1 MSFQEEAISS
11 LRVRTYRAIA
21 ELLPGEVFGNLPESD
36 WFFDEERQPEN
47 VFAEETRTD
56 AVPTQA
62 LRFPLTTL
70 SAALTLVAFFGVVW
84 WMRPAILPEDRTTDT
99 VAVQSVSLSP
109 GTGAAF
115 PHPAAPVSSGD
126 RAVPIVPLPEP
137 VLSPPSETGGIVQGG
152 PPEAPGSPRFDNKV
166 GIYLTASSVAR
177 RPFFSGTV
185 ESLLRSGGTALV
197 FDVKGGAVLFR
208 SSAPMAREFGL
219 VRPFYELPDI
229 LRLARERGLYT
240 IGRFVAIKDA
250 GLTSRKPET
259 RVQHPKTG
267 RVLSRDWIDPSHET
281 AISYNME
288 VICELA
294 AAGIDEINLDYIRFS
309 TAEYGALSVYSGEEK
324 ADKVEAFLRA
334 TRDTIDRCGPKT
346 KLGISTYAILGWDY
360 RKNLETLGQDVIRFA
375 PLVDVISPMAY
386 PSTFAPNRYYRPGK
400 DPGPRD
406 YFLVYRTLMGYR
418 ELLGPKES
426 KKLRPWI
433 QGYGVSVRDVADEIR
448 AVYDSGSCGFTV
460 WNASNAYSVAYEAIK
475 GDKVRPEQCIGE

>member
-1 MSFQEEAISS
+1 MSSQEEAVFS
-11 LRVRTYRAIA
+11 LCTCTYRAIV
-21 ELLPGEVFGNLPESD
+21 ELLPGEIFGDLPESD
-36 WFFDEERQPEN
+36 WFVDEQQWPVG
-47 VFAEETRTD
+47 VFAREAPST
-56 AVPTQA
+56 VPVQA
-62 LRFPLTTL
+62 PRFPLTTL
-70 SAALTLVAFFGVVW
+70 STALTLAAFFGVVW
-84 WMRPAILPEDRTTDT
+84 WMRPAVLPQDRIPDT

-137 VLSPPSETGGIVQGG
+137 VLSPPSETGGIIVQGG

-166 GIYLTASSVAR
+166 GVYLTASSVAR
-177 RPFFSGTV
+177 SPFFSGTV
-185 ESLLRSGGTALV
+185 ESLLRAGGTALI
-197 FDVKGGAVLFR
+197 FDVKGASVLFR
-208 SSAPMAREFGL
+208 SSAPMAMEADL

-229 LRLARERGLYT
+229 LRLARERGFYT

-324 ADKVEAFLRA
+324 ADKVETFLRA
-334 TRDTIDRCGPKT
+334 TRSTINRCGPKT

-360 RKNLETLGQDVIRFA
+360 RKNLETLGQDVVRFA

-386 PSTFAPNRYYRPGK
+386 PATFAPNHYYRPGK
-400 DPGPRD
+400 DPGSRN

-418 ELLGPKES
+418 ELLGPEES

-475 GDKVRPEQCIGE
+475 GDNMRPERCKL